1 MRNGRNPREGKGETK
16 IMDVGEGWGS
26 IGIAV
31 AQIPGCSTIGVDR
44 VGFLDQGDLH
54 GQITSR
60 VNLDLCTVGTTN
72 VLRRAAKLASR
83 QLETFTMIWM
93 SPECR
98 ILTSANSMN
107 VAKGCT
113 NGRRLDDPRNKMGEK
128 ELTGRKEEYHQCLM
142 AIENQMEALDQET
155 NTTRFAMENPA
166 TSDLWKLEAVTKR
179 MEKNEDWKLVD
190 VDQCAYGR
198 KCKKPTK
205 ILTNMTEW
213 VPRGITGNGRCIPL
227 LCGGTM
233 NNEKGPHQYRH
244 EQQMITSDP
253 ARKPREGKVTG
264 ERGRREYSVRASKNL
279 VQAELVIEL
288 VKEAIR
294 MEGKQADQERKEN
307 QAKRKLE
314 NKIREGGNSSET
326 GTSKKKRTGTRKVP
340 KETATERNK

>member
-1 MRNGRNPREGKGETK
+1 MRNGRNPREGKGKTK

-128 ELTGRKEEYHQCLM
+128 ELTGRKE
-142 AIENQMEALDQET
+142 
-155 NTTRFAMENPA
+155 
-166 TSDLWKLEAVTKR
+166 
-179 MEKNEDWKLVD
+179 
-190 VDQCAYGR
+190 
-198 KCKKPTK
+198 
-205 ILTNMTEW
+205 
-213 VPRGITGNGRCIPL
+213 
-227 LCGGTM
+227 
-233 NNEKGPHQYRH
+233 
-244 EQQMITSDP
+244 
-253 ARKPREGKVTG
+253 
-264 ERGRREYSVRASKNL
+264 
-279 VQAELVIEL
+279 
-288 VKEAIR
+288 
-294 MEGKQADQERKEN
+294 
-307 QAKRKLE
+307 
-314 NKIREGGNSSET
+314 
-326 GTSKKKRTGTRKVP
+326 
-340 KETATERNK
+340 